1 MNITLYEVD
10 NMPTGKKK
18 LPQLTLKESTFDHT
32 SSLRYILS
40 IKEKNSNKEILN
52 FSQ

>member
-10 NMPTGKKK
+10 NMPTGKK

-40 IKEKNSNKEILN
+40 IKEKNSNKER
-52 FSQ
+52 F

>member
-18 LPQLTLKESTFDHT
+18 KLPQLTLKESTFDPT
-32 SSLRYILS
+32 SSMRYILS
-40 IKEKNSNKEILN
+40 IKGKK
-52 FSQ
+52 Q